1 MAKACVVR
9 TAAVTQ
15 GYVEVPV
22 RSEGDCATVV
32 VHIGFID
39 LKNYPLG
46 AHVDLVR
53 VLLGHGELRNM
64 VGAIEPLGRSGP

>member
-22 RSEGDCATVV
+22 GSEGDCASVV

-39 LKNYPLG
+39 LKDDPLG

-53 VLLGHGELRNM
+53 IFLG
-64 VGAIEPLGRSGP
+64 